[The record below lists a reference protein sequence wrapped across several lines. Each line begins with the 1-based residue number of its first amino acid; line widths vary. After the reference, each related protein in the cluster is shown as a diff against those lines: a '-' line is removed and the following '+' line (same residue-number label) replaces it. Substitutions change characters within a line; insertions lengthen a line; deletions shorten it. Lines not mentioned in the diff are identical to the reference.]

1 MPFQLRAPQ
10 RRRDER
16 GASAVEFALVMPILF
31 LLLFA
36 IIIYGMVFAQDLSLS
51 NSARQAARSGVVAS
65 ADCASIKKTAQDSAD
80 TIGMS
85 GADTTVTIKRGSS
98 EDSATA
104 YCTSGAEDTDQPC
117 ASQPDNTNLYVTL
130 DHDVAKI
137 LPFVPTPDSISGK
150 GVFRCEFS

>member
-1 MPFQLRAPQ
+1 MHSRLKDPNRHREQ
-10 RRRDER
+10 R

-36 IIIYGMVFAQDLSLS
+36 IIIYGMIFAQDLSLS
-51 NSARQAARSGVVAS
+51 NSARQAARSGVVTT
-65 ADCASIKKTAQDSAD
+65 ADCASIKKTAQDNAG

-85 GADTTVTIKRGSS
+85 GADTAVTIERGTS
-98 EDSATA
+98 EDSATP
-104 YCTSGAEDTDQPC
+104 YCTSAGEDTEQPC
-117 ASQPDNTNLYVTL
+117 ASQPPNTNLYVTL
-130 DHDVAKI
+130 DHAVAKI

>member
-1 MPFQLRAPQ
+1 MRHRLTSRS
-10 RRRDER
+10 RSGDER
-16 GASAVEFALVMPILF
+16 GAAAVEFALVMPILF

-51 NSARQAARSGVVAS
+51 NSARQAARSGVVAT
-65 ADCASIKKTAQDSAD
+65 ADCASIKKTAQDNAG

-85 GADTTVTIKRGSS
+85 GTDTTVTIMRGTS
-98 EDSATA
+98 EDTASA
-104 YCTSGAEDTDQPC
+104 YCTSSDEDADQPC

-137 LPFVPTPDSISGK
+137 LPFVPTPNSISGK